1 MDVVKG
7 NEKKKYLIFE
17 VILITDLLT
26 IVMLTEYQLNFKIY
40 SILIKKKKKR
50 KNTTMAN
57 FAMFKYLNCN
67 NLWYFTLLISDI
79 NLNMT

>member
-40 SILIKKKKKR
+40 SIHIKKKR
-50 KNTTMAN
+50 KKEKTQ
-57 FAMFKYLNCN
+57 
-67 NLWYFTLLISDI
+67 LWPTLPCLSI
-79 NLNMT
+79 